1 MDGINLCR
9 GQVVVVSLEPTKG
22 REQKGTRPCVIVQNA
37 VGNKNREVTII
48 VPLTADRGKKIWPF
62 MAKVPKGEGGLKK
75 NSIAL
80 CSQIRV
86 VDMER
91 VEWAASTRPL
101 SARLLFRSSIRYKI
115 FDNDTVAFYPRGVG
129 LVRVPPVIE

>member
-1 MDGINLCR
+1 
-9 GQVVVVSLEPTKG
+9 
-22 REQKGTRPCVIVQNA
+22 
-37 VGNKNREVTII
+37 
-48 VPLTADRGKKIWPF
+48 

-91 VEWAASTRPL
+91 VEDVLGIISPEVMGGID
-101 SARLLFRSSIRYKI
+101 SALKRSL
-115 FDNDTVAFYPRGVG
+115 ALP
-129 LVRVPPVIE
+129 

>member
-22 REQKGTRPCVIVQNA
+22 REQKGTRPCVIVQND

-62 MAKVPKGEGGLKK
+62 MAKVHKGEGGLKK

-91 VEWAASTRPL
+91 VEDVLGIISPEVMGGID
-101 SARLLFRSSIRYKI
+101 SALKRSL
-115 FDNDTVAFYPRGVG
+115 ALP
-129 LVRVPPVIE
+129 